1 MKRLTGKGYENKPIR
16 KNMRFD
22 RLGYLFFDVRQNN
35 GPLEKK
41 NAITSATS
49 ACRSSKVN
57 RKPYR
62 GYISPNK
69 PMRNKHAKKRTAI

>member
-41 NAITSATS
+41 NAITSA
-49 ACRSSKVN
+49 RLNSKSN

-69 PMRNKHAKKRTAI
+69 PIRNRHS